1 MKLPIEIIIQRC
13 EGQYRKLA
21 NGDAVKP
28 CKGEW
33 WLKPAGAKK
42 GKKISPAEGVK
53 LFSQS
58 QAEQDAFFAKVRQ
71 DEGYYSWAKHP

>member
-1 MKLPIEIIIQRC
+1 MNLPIEIIIQRC
-13 EGQYRKLA
+13 EGQYRKLS

-33 WLKPAGAKK
+33 WLKPAGANK
-42 GKKISPAEGVK
+42 GKKISPAEGVR

-58 QAEQDAFFAKVRQ
+58 QEEERAFFAKLRQ

>member
-1 MKLPIEIIIQRC
+1 MNLPIEIIIERC
-13 EGQYRKLA
+13 EGQYRKLS

-33 WLKPAGAKK
+33 WLKKAGAKK
-42 GKKISPAEGVK
+42 GAKISPAEGVK

-58 QAEQDAFFAKVRQ
+58 QEEERAKFAKIRQ